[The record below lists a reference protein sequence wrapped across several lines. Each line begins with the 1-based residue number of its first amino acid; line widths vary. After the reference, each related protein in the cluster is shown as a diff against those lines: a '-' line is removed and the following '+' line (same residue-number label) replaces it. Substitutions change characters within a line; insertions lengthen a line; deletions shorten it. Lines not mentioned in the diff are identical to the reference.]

1 MCGMQQL
8 LLLGAAPESML
19 VRDILSVDA
28 ASCCKR
34 LLSNGAVFDVLIPL
48 GPVV

>member
-1 MCGMQQL
+1 MQQL

-19 VRDILSVDA
+19 VRDILSVDT
-28 ASCCKR
+28 ASYCIW
-34 LLSNGAVFDVLIPL
+34 LLSNGAALDVLIPL